1 MPDLSRLRSDVGAF
15 VDAIDWPLTRPV
27 FLEPLGFHPAKRL
40 RKFAE
45 NFGFFRAVYSDDA
58 RGRKPA

>member
-27 FLEPLGFHPAKRL
+27 FLEPLGFHPAKRVWKNVMPN
-40 RKFAE
+40 RPVFTRRDPK
-45 NFGFFRAVYSDDA
+45 
-58 RGRKPA
+58 